1 DEYWYEGQLRRAVET
16 IVDERVPRRE
26 SDFVPHP
33 AAPQL
38 AGLSRP
44 EGRLV
49 KSDDAARAVPGAQW
63 LGESVGALKLN
74 AIRERHL
81 SGTTKAGDSVSG
93 TILHLRYG
101 DWLGSFLHPRKR
113 LPKPG

>member
-1 DEYWYEGQLRRAVET
+1 RA
-16 IVDERVPRRE
+16 
-26 SDFVPHP
+26 
-33 AAPQL
+33 AA
-38 AGLSRP
+38 
-44 EGRLV
+44 
-49 KSDDAARAVPGAQW
+49 GAQW

-113 LPKPG
+113 LPKPGVEITQARADSPARWWLTYPPTISGLGIAPPDGFVDLHDGPAYVKL